1 MELRHPT
8 EHKNIIETVLPG
20 GIAEEVG
27 LVPGDELL
35 SINGQTVG
43 DVIDYRFLIR
53 DEELLLTI
61 KKQDGE
67 LWEIDI
73 EKDYDEDL
81 GLDFT
86 NPLIDKARRCSNRC
100 VFCFIDQL
108 PKGMREPLYFKDDD
122 SRLSFLQ
129 GNFITLTNLSEDDIE
144 RMIRYRIAPIN
155 ISIHTTNPQLRRRM
169 LGHPRAE
176 KILEILRRF
185 HEAHLPFRGQIVLV
199 PEYND
204 GLALEETLDDLLE
217 FFPSLESLA
226 IVPVGITKFRENLP
240 DLRTFTSEECKEL
253 IQRIQARQEENLKN
267 FGTRL
272 FYLSDEFYLTAG
284 EELPGEEAY
293 EGYPQIENGVGMV
306 RSFLEEVHQALSAKK
321 LILRTDK
328 KILLATGTLAY
339 PVMREVAMCLNEHL
353 GKETFEVVAIANRF
367 FGETI
372 TVSGLLTAQ
381 DLVHCLKGHPADAIM
396 IPNNMFRSLGDITLD
411 DWDHTQIAKALSR
424 PVYRGSWDGWRF
436 IETIE
441 QVMHDVEANGGRP
454 RSSKCGEINPL

>member
-8 EHKNIIETVLPG
+8 EYKNIIETVLPG
-20 GIAEEVG
+20 SIAEEIG
-27 LVPGDELL
+27 LLPGDELI
-35 SINGQTVG
+35 SINGQAIK
-43 DVIDYRFLIR
+43 DIIDYRFLIR
-53 DEELLLTI
+53 DEEILLTA
-61 KKQDGE
+61 KKQNGE

-86 NPLIDKARRCSNRC
+86 NPLIDKARRCANRC

-108 PKGMREPLYFKDDD
+108 PEGMRAPLYFKDDD

-155 ISIHTTNPQLRRRM
+155 ISIHTTNPQLRKKM
-169 LGHPRAE
+169 LGHPRAGN
-176 KILEILRRF
+176 ILEILRRF
-185 HEAHLPFRGQIVLV
+185 HEARLPFRGQIVLV
-199 PEYND
+199 PDYND
-204 GLALEETLDDLLE
+204 GGNLEETLDNLIE

-226 IVPVGITKFRENLP
+226 IVPVGITKFRKNLRK
-240 DLRTFTSEECKEL
+240 LRTFSPKECQDL
-253 IQRIQARQEENLKN
+253 ISRIHIRQEQNLAN

-284 EELPGEEAY
+284 EEFPCEEAY

-306 RSFLEEVHQALSAKK
+306 RSFLEEVILALSRKRLVFHNKK
-321 LILRTDK
+321 R
-328 KILLATGTLAY
+328 ILLATGTLAF
-339 PVMREVAMCLNEHL
+339 PVMKRVARDINEHL
-353 GKETFEVVAIANRF
+353 GVEVFEVVAIPNRF

-381 DLVHCLKGHPADAIM
+381 DLVYCLKGHSADAIM
-396 IPNNMFRSLGDITLD
+396 IPDNMFRSLGDITLD
-411 DWDHTQIAKALSR
+411 DWDLTQIAKALSR
-424 PVYRGSWDGWRF
+424 PVYRGSWDGWKF

-441 QVMHDVEANGGRP
+441 QVMHDVEANGGRS
-454 RSSKCGEINPL
+454 RSTECGKVYPF